1 MKLGFAGSGSM
12 AAAMARGWAT
22 AERRPEAMQ
31 FADSGSGRA
40 AKLAAEVGGTAVASL
55 AELAAA
61 SDVIVLAVKPVALD
75 QAAAE
80 LASPPL
86 PVISVLGAT
95 SLGRLREAFPARPV
109 IRTMPTIAA
118 EIHQAVICHVPLGE
132 PEREVGAELLALLG
146 SLGTLVELEDERMDA
161 ATAIMGCTP
170 AYVALIVES
179 LTAAVASEG
188 FDHDLSQQLVID
200 TFASTAALLRNSS
213 PQAVRNAVASPG
225 GSTEAGLD
233 ALEAAGVPEGFADAV
248 KASLDRMRG

>member
-1 MKLGFAGSGSM
+1 MKLGFAGSGNM

-22 AERRPEAMQ
+22 AQRRPEAML

-40 AKLAAEVGGTAVASL
+40 VKLADELGGTAVGSLGEL
-55 AELAAA
+55 AER
-61 SDVIVLAVKPVALD
+61 SDAILLAVKPAALD
-75 QAAAE
+75 AAAAE

-95 SLGRLREAFPARPV
+95 SLDRLRESFPGRPV
-109 IRTMPTIAA
+109 IRTMPTVAA
-118 EIHQAVICHVPLGE
+118 EIHESVICHAPLGD
-132 PEREVGAELLALLG
+132 PEREVGAQLLGLLG
-146 SLGTLVELEDERMDA
+146 SLGTLFELADDSIDA

-170 AYVALIVES
+170 AYVALVVEA

-188 FDHDLSQQLVID
+188 LDHDLTYRLVVD
-200 TFASTAALLRNSS
+200 TFASTASLLRDGS
-213 PQAVRNAVASPG
+213 PQEVRNAVASPG

>member
-1 MKLGFAGSGSM
+1 MRLGFAGAGSM

-22 AERRPEAMQ
+22 AERRPEAML

-40 AKLAAEVGGTAVASL
+40 QRLAEELDATAVGSL
-55 AELAAA
+55 AELAAG
-61 SDVIVLAVKPVALD
+61 SDAILLAVKPHGLEDVAAQL
-75 QAAAE
+75 AE
-80 LASPPL
+80 PAL

-95 SLGRLREAFPARPV
+95 SLERLRQQFPDRPV
-109 IRTMPTIAA
+109 IRTMPTVAA
-118 EIHQAVICHVPLGE
+118 EIHQAVICHAPLGE
-132 PEREVGAELLALLG
+132 QEGEVGRELLELLG
-146 SLGTLVELEDERMDA
+146 SLGTLVELADDSIDA

-179 LTAAVASEG
+179 LTAAVSSEG
-188 FDHDLSQQLVID
+188 LDHDLTHQLVVD
-200 TFASTAALLRNSS
+200 TFASTAALLRDAS
-213 PQAVRNAVASPG
+213 PQQVLNAVASPG